1 MTNKKVCLPKWCV
14 SPVWNE
20 SIQLCGFSLFLFQ
33 EYWLQSVLPLLL
45 MRQVMFICVC
55 GAHAC
60 VRVCVHA
67 CVHVG
72 ACISR
77 NDNYFFILW
86 FCFYLW
92 CLLYLYKLICFYWW
106 SWHQPCI
113 ELALYEIMGS
123 GIGDSWNHP
132 QRPEMC
138 SFESFSAVPTRC
150 AHSVVVSHSH
160 YHEELLCLSC
170 NLTYV

>member
-1 MTNKKVCLPKWCV
+1 MCV
-14 SPVWNE
+14 SCVEWE
-20 SIQLCGFSLFLFQ
+20 HSVMWFFFVSLSGILATIC
-33 EYWLQSVLPLLL
+33 SS
-45 MRQVMFICVC
+45 FIADEASNVYMCMWC
-55 GAHAC
+55 AC
-60 VRVCVHA
+60 VRACVCVHA